1 MHNPRILILN
11 CYSDN
16 HRSARGTP
24 WIMPQSIAPAVLA
37 GMLDPARVDIRLAC
51 EFRNGPFEDLGAL
64 QWAEL
69 LVLTGLNPAFDR
81 MKQVTAYARTV
92 NPGIVVAMGGPL
104 ARMLPNLSRRYFDYV
119 CGDDVE
125 QVVTVVDAVFGPG
138 HAAEIPIPRH
148 DLFPGSRI
156 IGYAE
161 ASRNCNFRCSFCAMT
176 AEDREFI
183 TYDLDDVRRQIE
195 ALGYRQCVM
204 FLDQNFFGGPRA
216 HFKAR
221 MALLKELYEQGKF
234 GGWAALVT
242 ADFFTNASN
251 LSLARASGCIGF
263 FSGVESF
270 SRAQISAFNKKQ
282 NLVLPQEEII
292 RSCLEAGLVFHY
304 GLIFDLVEQRIDDL
318 LAETDF
324 IVANPRITLP
334 SFLGFAIPLLGTP
347 LFDRRL
353 REGQFLPNVRLR
365 DMDGRSLVCHPEDSL
380 EKAIAFAAR
389 MDKGLIS
396 KRKLAAHAWQFFR
409 RYRTTLSKW
418 GLVSGLGNAWAMSY
432 PRFGSNGRDGIRPG
446 GDGCRSYLASS
457 EPLGS
462 LYRPRIRIAEAYR
475 GHFEPLYVTDPDGQ
489 LHHELIDDAASLLP
503 HSRPAT
509 RAEATTIPPYNAIA
523 MLEHAQLP
531 GLSEDRKRAC
541 QETTG

>member
-1 MHNPRILILN
+1 
-11 CYSDN
+11 
-16 HRSARGTP
+16 
-24 WIMPQSIAPAVLA
+24 
-37 GMLDPARVDIRLAC
+37 
-51 EFRNGPFEDLGAL
+51 
-64 QWAEL
+64 
-69 LVLTGLNPAFDR
+69 
-81 MKQVTAYARTV
+81 
-92 NPGIVVAMGGPL
+92 
-104 ARMLPNLSRRYFDYV
+104 MLPKLSRRYFDYV
-119 CGDDVE
+119 CSDDVE
-125 QVVTVVDAVFGPG
+125 QVVALVDAVFGPG

-148 DLFPGSRI
+148 DLLPGSRI

-161 ASRNCNFRCSFCAMT
+161 ASRNCNFHCNFCSMT
-176 AEDREFI
+176 AEGREFMS
-183 TYDLDDVRRQIE
+183 YDLDDVRRQIE
-195 ALGYRQCVM
+195 VLGYRQCVM

-221 MALLKELYEQGKF
+221 MALLKELYEQRKF

-242 ADFFTNASN
+242 ADFFTNADN
-251 LSLARASGCIGF
+251 LSLARAAGCIGF

-282 NLVLPQEEII
+282 NLLLPQEEII

-347 LFDRRL
+347 LFSRRL
-353 REGQFLPNVRLR
+353 QEGQFLPNVRLR
-365 DMDGRSLVCHPEDSL
+365 DMDGRSLVCHPEDAI
-380 EKAIAFAAR
+380 EKAVAFAAR

-418 GLVSGLGNAWAMSY
+418 GLLSGLGNAWAMSY
-432 PRFGSNGRDGIRPG
+432 PRCGSNGRDGIRPG
-446 GDGCRSYLASS
+446 RDGCRSYLASS

-462 LYRPRIRIAEAYR
+462 LYRPRIWIPEAYR
-475 GHFEPLYVTDPDGQ
+475 GHFEPLCVTDPDGE
-489 LHHELIDDAASLLP
+489 LHAELIDDAASLLP
-503 HSRPAT
+503 QGRAAT
-509 RAEATTIPPYNAIA
+509 RIEVTTIPPYNAIA

-531 GLSEDRKRAC
+531 GISEDRKRAC